1 MINVKKGPAHSL
13 GQADIRGTAP
23 TATQLSA
30 ATGTGVSSNTYTNGA
45 PTTVIAGMLCR
56 IDSTTGA
63 VTPGGCGGTTN
74 NGLRGFA
81 INNLGDGDVIESQK
95 IALYSLDGVSI
106 IETDQVDITLD
117 SVAAVSLTNYPVG
130 TAIYQSTATAG
141 LVSKTST
148 NAGNLIGYVEGVRYL
163 QNSTPNPVVPLG
175 GTGKS
180 LTQNYTSATEA
191 ADYAASNAAGNTN
204 FPAYTPSTG
213 SATFKAQV
221 NVPVL
226 SIKLASTN

>member
-1 MINVKKGPAHSL
+1 MINVFKGIAYSL
-13 GQADIRGTAP
+13 SQVDVRGSAP
-23 TATQLSA
+23 TASQLSA
-30 ATGTGVSSNTYTNGA
+30 ATATGVSSNTYTNGA

-56 IDSTTGA
+56 IDQSTGA
-63 VTPGGCGGTTN
+63 VIPGGCGGATP

-81 INNLGDGDVIESQK
+81 INNLGDGDVIESNK
-95 IALYSLDGVSI
+95 IGLYTLDGNSV

-117 SVAAVSLTNYPVG
+117 SVSAINTTNYPVG
-130 TAIYQSTATAG
+130 TPIYQSTATAG

-148 NAGNLIGYVEGVRYL
+148 NAGNLVGYVNSVRYL
-163 QNSTPNPVVPLG
+163 QNSTPSPAVPLG

-191 ADYAASNAAGNTN
+191 AAYNAANAAGTTN
-204 FPAYTPSTG
+204 IPVYTSTTG

-221 NVPVL
+221 NVAVL
-226 SIKLASTN
+226 GIKLASTN